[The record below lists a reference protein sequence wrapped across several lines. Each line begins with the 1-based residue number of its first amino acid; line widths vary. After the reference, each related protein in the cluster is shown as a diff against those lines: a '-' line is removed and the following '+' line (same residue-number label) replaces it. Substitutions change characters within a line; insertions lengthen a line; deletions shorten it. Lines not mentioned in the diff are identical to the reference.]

1 MAVECGADAI
11 GLVFYAKSARA
22 VSIEQAAAI
31 ARVVPPFISIVALF
45 VNESVDKIQRVLHSL
60 PVDIIQFHGDETPMF
75 CEQFNRPFFK
85 ALRVRPELD
94 LAVQCADYAS
104 ARGIL
109 LDAWQKGVPGGTG
122 KSFDWQLARG
132 SLSLPVILAG
142 GLKPENVAEAM
153 ALLHPSAVD
162 VSGGVERSPGI
173 KYATRVAEFIAAVRA
188 ADKQIDGTRDE

>member
-1 MAVECGADAI
+1 MAAECGADAI
-11 GLVFYAKSARA
+11 GLVFYGKSDRA
-22 VSIEQAAAI
+22 VSVEQAAAI
-31 ARVVPPFISIVALF
+31 ARVVPPFVSIVALF
-45 VNESVDKIQRVLHSL
+45 VNESVEEIQRVLHSL
-60 PVDIIQFHGDETPMF
+60 PVDIIQFHGDETPTF

-94 LAVQCADYAS
+94 LAAKCTDYAS

-142 GLKPENVAEAM
+142 GLKPGNVAQAM

-173 KYATRVAEFIAAVRA
+173 KDATRVAEFIAAVRA
-188 ADKQIDGTRDE
+188 ADKQ

>member
-1 MAVECGADAI
+1 
-11 GLVFYAKSARA
+11 
-22 VSIEQAAAI
+22 
-31 ARVVPPFISIVALF
+31 VVPPFVSIVALF
-45 VNESVDKIQRVLHSL
+45 VNESVEEIERVLHSL
-60 PVDIIQFHGDETPMF
+60 PVDIIQFHGDETPAF

-85 ALRVRPELD
+85 ALRVKPELD
-94 LAVQCADYAS
+94 LAAQCRSYAS

-142 GLKPENVAEAM
+142 GLRPENVAAAM

-173 KYATRVAEFIAAVRA
+173 KDATRVAEFIAAVRA
-188 ADKQIDGTRDE
+188 ADKQ

>member
-173 KYATRVAEFIAAVRA
+173 KDATRVAEFIAAVRA

>member
-22 VSIEQAAAI
+22 VSVKQAAAI
-31 ARVVPPFISIVALF
+31 ARVVPPFVSIVALF
-45 VNESVDKIQRVLHSL
+45 VNETVEEIQRVLHSL
-60 PVDIIQFHGDETPMF
+60 PVDIIQFHGDEPPAF

-94 LAVQCADYAS
+94 LAAKCTDYAS

-142 GLKPENVAEAM
+142 GLKPGNVAQAM

-173 KYATRVAEFIAAVRA
+173 KDATRVAEFIAAVRA
-188 ADKQIDGTRDE
+188 ADKQ